1 MTLIFE
7 HHKDNPDAILI
18 IGVVTSITLA
28 ICAGSALPWI
38 RNKHHKYD
46 SGLQTWKSEINHIY
60 SVFERHHRFL
70 GWLGLI
76 FSE

>member
-18 IGVVTSITLA
+18 FGVVTSIALA

-38 RNKHHKYD
+38 RNRHHKYD
-46 SGLQTWKSEINHIY
+46 SGLQTWNVRSKLY
-60 SVFERHHRFL
+60 LQRVRA
-70 GWLGLI
+70 
-76 FSE
+76 